1 MEFAVLIAFNIALL
15 GFVITNTYRIGR
27 LTGLIERHLINS
39 NPGKK
44 EQGGS

>member
-27 LTGLIERHLINS
+27 LTGLIERHLSIG
-39 NPGKK
+39 NPGKEK
-44 EQGGS
+44 QGGS